1 MRYRMHSHLTDA
13 TQQRSTKSLSVVLLS
28 LLSAAFI
35 SPFCLSVPLLN
46 VHMYVCTHVS
56 MCVQMQV
63 QARIYFNGHSLAAI
77 HLAFETT
84 SFIDLELARLTNC

>member
-35 SPFCLSVPLLN
+35 SPLLN
-46 VHMYVCTHVS
+46 VHTYVCTHVS